1 MALKLEPGARLV
13 VATHNPGKARELAAI
28 LDNRFELVTAGALGL
43 AEPEETE
50 ATFTGNA
57 LLKARTA
64 ADASGLVAL
73 ADDSGL
79 SVAALNGDPG
89 VYSARF
95 AGPGCS
101 FDDNNRKLLRLLRGV
116 PRAKRRAVFRTVV
129 AAVFP
134 DGREKLFDG
143 RCIGWITD
151 TVQGEHG
158 FGYDPVFAPGRS
170 RRTFAEI
177 PLAQKNRVSH
187 RARAFQKA
195 RSSLLK
201 TFRRAR

>member
-1 MALKLEPGARLV
+1 MPRPAV
-13 VATHNPGKARELAAI
+13 VIATHNKHKLIEIQKILKSRRFRVRGLDDFPPPYTVRETGKTL
-28 LDNRFELVTAGALGL
+28 
-43 AEPEETE
+43 E
-50 ATFTGNA
+50 ANA
-57 LLKARTA
+57 LLKARKA
-64 ADASGLVAL
+64 ARVTGCLSLSDDTGLE
-73 ADDSGL
+73 
-79 SVAALNGDPG
+79 VAALGGRPG

-195 RSSLLK
+195 LSFLLK